1 MKKILTMLMVVAVI
15 FGLASCKKG
24 PKDDRTEITFW
35 HMFPVGSVPYAKV
48 KKVID
53 NYNNS
58 QDLYKVKATGFGFWD
73 YWDKIDIAIS
83 SRTTPD
89 IGLNTVDNVKYR
101 ANGKVLYNISDLIK
115 ADTSENNIDLNEFRE
130 THLESSSFNG
140 DLYAMPFSAT
150 TRVLYYNLDLFDELG
165 LTEADVPKTWSELQT
180 IAKMFDKV
188 DGNGKIQRLGFD
200 PTYGQATYH
209 GWLWQTGEDFFDD
222 NLNITLNTQT
232 HKDVLQ
238 WMVDFNKEYSVV
250 QLSTFGESN
259 QLLGTG
265 PFVSQR
271 VAMIIEVDDLYLN
284 IEDAGA
290 TFRYGVAPIPV
301 PDEDGIRVNWG
312 SGFSIEMYDNGK
324 KNEAKKAG
332 AFDFLKYVMS
342 YETQQELSKAT
353 GWLMSHIS
361 AMEDLVAN
369 DPIKSKLLQE
379 VDYAVERRYVPY
391 APQWTA
397 GDWQPFYTR
406 ATERKD
412 SVDKVLADAR
422 AFYQEK
428 KDNYERTNK

>member
-1 MKKILTMLMVVAVI
+1 MKKILSILMVLAAIVGLVA
-15 FGLASCKKG
+15 CD
-24 PKDDRTEITFW
+24 KDGKDGRTEITFW

-48 KKVID
+48 KKVVD

-58 QDLYKVKATGFGFWD
+58 QEEYKVKATGFGFWD

-89 IGLNTVDNVKYR
+89 LGLNTIDNVKYR
-101 ANGKVLYNISDLIK
+101 ANGKVLYNISELIE
-115 ADTSENNIDLNEFRE
+115 ADKTDNNIDLSEFRDA
-130 THLESSSFNG
+130 HLENAKFEG
-140 DLYAMPFSAT
+140 ELFAMPYSAT
-150 TRVLYYNLDLFDELG
+150 TRVLYYNLDLFEEVG
-165 LTEADVPKTWSELQT
+165 LTEADVPKTWSELKT
-180 IAKMFDKV
+180 IAKMFDKEK
-188 DGNGKIQRLGFD
+188 GGKIERLGFD

-209 GWLWQTGEDFFDD
+209 GWLWQTGEDFFDE
-222 NLNITLNTQT
+222 NLNVTLNTQT

-238 WMVDFNKEYSVV
+238 WMIDFNKEYSVT

-265 PFVSQR
+265 PFASQR
-271 VAMIIEVDDLYLN
+271 VAMIIEVDDLYINL
-284 IEDAGA
+284 EDAGA

-301 PDEDGIRVNWG
+301 PDENGVRVNWG

-324 KNEAKKAG
+324 KNDEKKAG
-332 AFDFLKYVMS
+332 AYDFLKYLMS

-361 AMEDLVAN
+361 AMKDLVKD
-369 DPIKSKLLQE
+369 DPIKKKLLEE
-379 VDYAVERRYVPY
+379 VGYSVERRYVPY

-406 ATERKD
+406 ATERQD
-412 SVDKVLADAR
+412 SVEKVLADAR